1 MTSEKQFLNMVRHE
15 YKSRLLEALS
25 EVDIVDKQ
33 GNILVSPDLKVRHKK
48 SGLEYTVDDVVVV
61 GDEELKITLR
71 SPEDPRIDPP
81 GSEELLGAP
90 PMEAEN
96 DLLGEQDPA
105 GSEESEEEILFIINR
120 EEFEK
125 EYEVK

>member
-1 MTSEKQFLNMVRHE
+1 MTDERQFLKMVRHE

-25 EVDIVDKQ
+25 EVEIIDKQ

-48 SGLEYTVDDVVVV
+48 SGYEYTIDDVVVT
-61 GDEELKITLR
+61 GDEDVEIVLR
-71 SPEDPRIDPP
+71 APEDPRIDPP

-96 DLLGEQDPA
+96 ALLGEQDPA
-105 GSEESEEEILFIINR
+105 GDADEEEEVLFVVNK

>member
-1 MTSEKQFLNMVRHE
+1 MTDEKQFLKMVRRE
-15 YKSRLLEALS
+15 YRARLLEALS
-25 EVDIVDKQ
+25 EVEIVDKQ

-48 SGLEYTVDDVVVV
+48 SGYEYTIDDVVVA
-61 GDEELKITLR
+61 GDDDIEIVLR
-71 SPEDPRIDPP
+71 APEDPRIDPP

-96 DLLGEQDPA
+96 ALLGEQDPA
-105 GSEESEEEILFIINR
+105 GDEEEEEVLFVVNK
-120 EEFEK
+120 EEFEE